1 MNKAIN
7 QMVKTLAVLA
17 VAGGFAAVA
26 NAADEELR
34 VTTSINDKIPTV
46 QEVEGAL
53 FPDQMATQKAECEQ
67 LEKVGLRCQSVIP
80 KSSLDSVQVTFAR
93 GSAKLT
99 AEGKEFLNMI
109 GKALQ
114 KRVTTWKSVAIEGHT
129 DATGTSETN
138 SNLSKARAD
147 SVKSYL
153 QTTFGL
159 KNIET
164 VGRGSERL
172 KDTTNPGSELNRRVE
187 FVPTW

>member
-26 NAADEELR
+26 NAADNELR

-53 FPDQMATQKAECEQ
+53 FPDQMAAQKAECEQ

-114 KRVTTWKSVAIEGHT
+114 KRVSTWKSVAIEGHT
-129 DATGTSETN
+129 DATGTTETN
-138 SNLSKARAD
+138 SNLSKARAE

-153 QTTFGL
+153 QATFGL

-164 VGRGSERL
+164 VGRGSDRL